1 VAPLIGA
8 ETKCKDDGDLTQAL
22 LAQEVGVLER
32 VRRTVRKV
40 AAEEIMPRFLHV
52 AHSRKADG
60 SLFTEADLASQ
71 EALVRAL
78 GEIRQVPVIGEE
90 MTEAEHGEQWL
101 AGDAGLWCVDPIDG
115 TSNFVNGVPF
125 FAVSVA
131 LMQGGRSMLGVVYDP
146 VADEMFSAERGR
158 GAFLNGERL
167 PLRPGRSRLRGA
179 IAGIDF
185 KRLSKQLACAL
196 AAEAP
201 YASQR
206 NFGAGTLDWC
216 YAAAGRFDVYLHGG
230 QKLWDYAA
238 GAIILEEAG
247 GSACTL
253 THDAFWSDHLW
264 LRSVIASCNPALF
277 VQWRDWIRARL

>member
-1 VAPLIGA
+1 M
-8 ETKCKDDGDLTQAL
+8 QAL
-22 LAQEVGVLER
+22 AEQETSVLDR
-32 VRRTVRKV
+32 VLRVVRTV
-40 AAEEIMPRFLHV
+40 AAEEIMPRFLRVGH
-52 AHSRKADG
+52 ARKEDG

-71 EALVRAL
+71 EALVRGL
-78 GEIRQVPVIGEE
+78 REIRPLPVVGEE
-90 MTEAEHGEQWL
+90 MTEAQQGERWL

-131 LMQGGRSMLGVVYDP
+131 LMRGGRSVLGAVFDP
-146 VADEMFSAERGR
+146 VADEMFYAERGR

-167 PLRPGRSRLRGA
+167 PLRPGRSRMRGA

-185 KRLSKQLACAL
+185 KRLPSRLSAAL
-196 AAEAP
+196 ASQAP

-216 YAAAGRFDVYLHGG
+216 YAASGRFDVYLHGG

-238 GAIILEEAG
+238 GAVILEEAG
-247 GSACTL
+247 GRSCTL
-253 THDAFWSDHLW
+253 SHDDFWAEDLW
-264 LRSVIASCNPALF
+264 HRSVIASCNPVLF
-277 VQWRDWIRARL
+277 RQWRDWIRAHL

>member
-1 VAPLIGA
+1 M
-8 ETKCKDDGDLTQAL
+8 QAL
-22 LAQEVGVLER
+22 LEQQVDALER
-32 VRRTVRKV
+32 VTRAVRQV
-40 AAEEIMPRFLHV
+40 AAEEIMPRFLNVQH
-52 AHSRKADG
+52 ARKEDG
-60 SLFTEADLASQ
+60 SLFTEADLAAQ

-78 GEIRQVPVIGEE
+78 REIRPVPVVGEE
-90 MTEAEHGEQWL
+90 MSEAQQDEQWL

-131 LMQGGRSMLGVVYDP
+131 LMQAGRSVLGVVFDP
-146 VADEMFSAERGR
+146 VADEMFYAERGR

-185 KRLSKQLACAL
+185 KRLSSKLACAL
-196 AAEAP
+196 ATDAP

-238 GAIILEEAG
+238 GSIILEEAG
-247 GSACTL
+247 GAACTL
-253 THDAFWSDHLW
+253 THDDFWADDLW
-264 LRSVIASCNPALF
+264 QRSVIAACNPALF
-277 VQWRDWIRARL
+277 AQWRDWIRAHA